1 MQYRTLGRTGVQVSV
16 LTLGGML
23 FGNGTDAQQA
33 GALFDRALD
42 AGINALDTADV
53 YGRGESERILGDL
66 LRRSG
71 RRDRIVLSSKGHV
84 RMDDDDPNAAGSSR
98 RHIIEAC
105 NASLRRL
112 DTDHLD
118 FYYLHRPDNRVPI
131 DETLRALDDLARAGK
146 IRYAGTSSFAAWQI
160 VESLWAAKEYRLE
173 RPVAEQTPYSLL
185 DRRAERELLPMARSY
200 GIGVTVWS
208 PLAGGMLTGKYR
220 REGAAP
226 QDTRLKPGAVDGW
239 SERHF
244 SEQAHSVVDTL
255 ADLAKAKDATPA
267 QIALAWTLTRPG
279 ISSLVVGARTLEQLD
294 DQLGAVAVELDADDL
309 AALDRVSPPG
319 RAIAPYYLDDSFA
332 DWSPHQHRW

>member
-1 MQYRTLGRTGVQVSV
+1 MQYRSLGRTGVQVSV
-16 LTLGGML
+16 LTLGSML
-23 FGNGTDAQQA
+23 FGNGTDAAQA
-33 GALFDRALD
+33 ASLVDRALD

-53 YGRGESERILGDL
+53 YTRGESERILGDL

-71 RRDRIVLSSKGHV
+71 RRDRIVLSSKGYV
-84 RMDDDDPNAAGSSR
+84 RMDDDPNAAGSSR

-105 NASLRRL
+105 NASLSRL

-118 FYYLHRPDNRVPI
+118 VYYLHRPDTRVPI
-131 DETLRALDDLARAGK
+131 DETLRALDDLTRAGK
-146 IRYAGTSSFAAWQI
+146 IRYVGTSSFAAWQI
-160 VESLWAAKEYRLE
+160 LESLWAAKEYRLE
-173 RPVAEQTPYSLL
+173 RPVAEQAPYSLL

-200 GIGVTVWS
+200 GIGITVWS

-220 REGAAP
+220 REGTAA
-226 QDTRLKPGAVDGW
+226 QDTRLRPGEVNGW

-244 SEQAHSVVDTL
+244 TEQAHTVVDTL
-255 ADLAKAKDATPA
+255 VDLAKAKDATPA

-279 ISSLVVGARTLEQLD
+279 ISSLVLGARSLEQLD
-294 DQLGAVAVELDADDL
+294 DQLGALTVELDSEDL